1 VLWAFASCGAIGLFL
16 GLRFRA
22 PAVIAASAII
32 LVGGAV
38 VAPLIGLSLWAA
50 LAAPLGAMCALQ
62 SGYIVGLMLWCAISR
77 PRPQPRHALSARE
90 SSAVADVRLDAS
102 RHSAAT
108 GH

>member
-1 VLWAFASCGAIGLFL
+1 VLWAFAACGVVGLFL

-38 VAPLIGLSLWAA
+38 LAPLIGLPLWTA

-62 SGYIVGLMLWCAISR
+62 SGYIVGLMLWCGISR
-77 PRPQPRHALSARE
+77 ARPQLRDALSARE
-90 SSAVADVRLDAS
+90 SSADAEVRLDAS
-102 RHSAAT
+102 RQSAAA